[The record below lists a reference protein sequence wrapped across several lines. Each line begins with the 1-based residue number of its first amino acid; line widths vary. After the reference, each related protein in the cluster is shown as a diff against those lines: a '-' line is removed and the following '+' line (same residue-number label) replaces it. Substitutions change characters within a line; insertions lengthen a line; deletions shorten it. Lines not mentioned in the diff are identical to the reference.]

1 MVNKTISM
9 SREMF
14 DKISEEDNASQLIE
28 ALLKEHYKWKDAK
41 KMTIEEIDKRIAVL
55 DIQDE
60 AKKKIEEIENV

>member
-1 MVNKTISM
+1 M